1 MRETTLPP
9 KGAFTGKIKGKV
21 PSDKELFRLVLKARS
36 KSEHMRVLARK
47 LKRKGG

>member
-9 KGAFTGKIKGKV
+9 KGAFTIKGKV

-36 KSEHMRVLARK
+36 KSEHIRALK